1 MNKATPSHCKY
12 LRKNKA
18 QLRDLIREKS
28 IQLGVEHDAM
38 KFYHWD
44 KNSLAMHLDS
54 LTNRPTETPAEIADN
69 ELNK

>member
-18 QLRDLIREKS
+18 QLRDLIRDKS
-28 IQLGVEHDAM
+28 IQLGIEHDAM

-44 KNSLAMHLDS
+44 KYSLAMYLD
-54 LTNRPTETPAEIADN
+54 N
-69 ELNK
+69 LNNPGRDCR